1 MTLQFINIV
10 LHGDKRKAGTESD
23 YAQPDVDYA
32 YDGQQNHQKHIFQ
45 LEAGDKHRYVNAYRS
60 AEQSR
65 KYQLAVPGIQLAFVR
80 HILVALRKQEHNRI
94 YVYRDYICGE
104 NNIQKYHILVVCR
117 KNKLLLRRLLW
128 QK

>member
-23 YAQPDVDYA
+23 YAKPDVDYA
-32 YDGQQNHQKHIFQ
+32 YNGQQNHQKHIFQ

-65 KYQLAVPGIQLAFVR
+65 KYQLAVPGVQLAFVR
-80 HILVALRKQEHNRI
+80 HILVALRKQELTEYTFTAII
-94 YVYRDYICGE
+94 YAAKIIYRSIIYS
-104 NNIQKYHILVVCR
+104 
-117 KNKLLLRRLLW
+117 
-128 QK
+128 